1 MIPALLIGAVGRVAA
16 GMAARAG
23 AGAVGQ
29 AVAGGAAR
37 AGTASVINSY
47 ESRKSNLEQGKSDAS

>member
-1 MIPALLIGAVGRVAA
+1 MIPVLVAAAGRIAA

-47 ESRKSNLEQGKSDAS
+47 ESRKSNLEQGQSDAS